1 MIRSG
6 TTLLDQVLSSHPQI
20 SSAGEPVFWMRE
32 ADRIKRLASERLDG
46 QAVQEIVQRYQ
57 AAVETVAGKSD
68 RITDKMPL
76 NYPHVGLILRV
87 FPNAKIIHMRRNP
100 LDTCFSIYTTFL
112 GQGPNFAYNQSNI
125 VFNYLEYL
133 KMMEYW
139 RLTLSPDRFTE
150 VRYETLIEDRAPV
163 LRDLFEFLELPWDDA
178 VLSHE
183 ANSSS
188 IRTPSKWQARQPI
201 YRSSL
206 QKWKPYEPWLGEL
219 MELGN
224 IT

>member
-1 MIRSG
+1 
-6 TTLLDQVLSSHPQI
+6 
-20 SSAGEPVFWMRE
+20 
-32 ADRIKRLASERLDG
+32 
-46 QAVQEIVQRYQ
+46 
-57 AAVETVAGKSD
+57 
-68 RITDKMPL
+68 
-76 NYPHVGLILRV
+76 
-87 FPNAKIIHMRRNP
+87 
-100 LDTCFSIYTTFL
+100 
-112 GQGPNFAYNQSNI
+112 
-125 VFNYLEYL
+125 
-133 KMMEYW
+133 MEYW